1 MSNVYSP
8 DRTNKTSQAFRPF
21 YQTDINAD
29 VSYNLKEA
37 QYSSKKLSNETAI
50 GKAITD
56 RVIQF
61 TLGQGLFPQSAPE
74 RSLLNVSDEEYK
86 RFTSQAESFWRYIT
100 DTKDFDYYKRNTFVQ
115 LQRIALRNILDS
127 GDVLLHRYY
136 RSKYN
141 AYKPAIQLISGNS
154 VYSPTTSLDT
164 KKRIGGVELDEKGK
178 ERGYWIAQSDD
189 NLHDTFS
196 SKLFYKYNRGFE
208 EFSLIAL
215 NIVEANQVRGIPLLA
230 SVRDAILDTTVFTRA
245 TIQKA
250 LVQSLFTVFI
260 EHEPEVAENNTF
272 YPTIENLSRQAQ
284 ELTGKEDISDIG
296 FALSSGNAVSLAQGE
311 KVKLVESTA
320 PSTDYGAFIDSM
332 LDQIGAAMSIPR
344 EILKESFTASFSAS
358 RGSLGCAEKGFTI
371 YRKDMADNFCQP
383 VWEQV
388 TDYGIRIGEINAPGY
403 MDGNERV
410 KKAWLSATWIGQGGV
425 SINPVQEVN
434 AYKTAV
440 EAGFC
445 THEMAVRN
453 LYGKDFEETADRL
466 KKEKEMIDNDSNGS

>member
-1 MSNVYSP
+1 MSNIYSP

-21 YQTDINAD
+21 YQTDVNAD
-29 VSYNLKEA
+29 VTYNLKEA
-37 QYSSKKLSNETAI
+37 QYSSRKLSNETAI

-100 DTKDFDYYKRNTFVQ
+100 ETKEFDYYKRNTFIQ

-136 RSKYN
+136 RSKYSN
-141 AYKPAIQLISGNS
+141 YKPAIQLISGNS
-154 VYSPTTSLDT
+154 VYSPSTVFDS
-164 KKRIGGVELDEKGK
+164 KKRVGGVEFDDRGK
-178 ERGYWIAQSDD
+178 EKGYWIAQTDD

-215 NIVEANQVRGIPLLA
+215 NVIEANQVRGIPLLT
-230 SVRDAILDTTVFTRA
+230 SVRDAILETTVFTKA
-245 TIQKA
+245 VIQKA

-260 EHEPEVAENNTF
+260 EHEPEAPESNSF
-272 YPTIENLSRQAQ
+272 YPTVENLSKQAQ
-284 ELTGKEDISDIG
+284 ELTGKEDTSDIG
-296 FALSSGNAVSLAQGE
+296 FVLSSGNAISLAQGE
-311 KVKLVESTA
+311 KAKLVESTS
-320 PSTDYGAFIDSM
+320 PSTEYGAFIDSM

-358 RGSLGCAEKGFTI
+358 RGSLGCAEKGFSV

-388 TDYGIRIGEINAPGY
+388 IDYGIRMGEIDAPSYLNGS
-403 MDGNERV
+403 DRV

-440 EAGFC
+440 ESGLC
-445 THEMAVRN
+445 TYEMATRN

-466 KKEKEMIDNDSNGS
+466 KKEKEMIKDDSNGS